1 MTFSEFAMKI
11 GNVLKGKTKQAVFVE
26 TLFEHIIP
34 EDQFCLIEDL
44 SDSTWKGY
52 YQGNPINEIARTIVG
67 VADPMCFK
75 SFIDDQ
81 DDLPVEKLCAEFL
94 EDLPDIYPM
103 NAGEMLGNLFDQ
115 IIREAAADSNKKN
128 YVKYTESEKTFSSS
142 GYVVKQEDGSYVTLS
157 SLKVSPHDPFRIYI
171 DKAVS
176 EYSMKKT
183 LLYLEKKRPFYSMY
197 VCNDLRLKRSM
208 SGSGFRNNRN
218 DGDVTIPMLAK
229 YSKCNIIQ
237 GTGGIGKTMF
247 MTHLFLSS
255 AEEYKSGGK
264 LPVLC
269 LLKDYK
275 KTYPDLL
282 TFVLDTVNEYA
293 PEVIR
298 EDLIEKLEQ
307 NQLILLLDGLDE
319 IKSQLK
325 ESFDDNLSTF
335 VKRYSDC
342 IVVLTSRPISDFVS
356 YSAFNVYDIQPLRKE
371 QSIALIRKL
380 EFWDEKAKMN
390 FIADLDKRLYSSH
403 QEFASNPLLL
413 TIMLMT
419 YTNYGDIPAKMHAF
433 YAKAYDTMARA
444 HDKTKDSFQRV
455 LYTKL
460 DPERFADYFAAFC
473 ARTFVK
479 EQIEFTRDEFAQ
491 YMKKAIAEIPREEDD
506 EGATLT
512 ASAFL
517 RDLTDNMCIMY
528 REGERYHFIHRSFQ
542 EYFAAVYF
550 MKDEDLLLKVGEHFE
565 ENGGLFCRRVL
576 DMMFEMNADRV
587 ERKIFHPYLR
597 KLFVGCGATTKQG
610 RYWGFL
616 REVYPIFYYNEGD
629 FDDPDV
635 TKPHSFLYNVI
646 LDHKKLSEYDNLD
659 DFYDWPD
666 DISDFIK
673 TQWVEVYTDYYSEEN
688 INEARVL
695 DEIEEY
701 GADMIAVRKERVSDE
716 YTRVFGEP
724 IEVGTT
730 YEFVVEDILDD
741 ELRYLQLINIVQDK
755 SFPLFVEYKKVV
767 QYYSKLEE
775 RVKKRSKSGLF
786 ND

>member
-1 MTFSEFAMKI
+1 
-11 GNVLKGKTKQAVFVE
+11 
-26 TLFEHIIP
+26 
-34 EDQFCLIEDL
+34 
-44 SDSTWKGY
+44 
-52 YQGNPINEIARTIVG
+52 
-67 VADPMCFK
+67 
-75 SFIDDQ
+75 
-81 DDLPVEKLCAEFL
+81 
-94 EDLPDIYPM
+94 
-103 NAGEMLGNLFDQ
+103 
-115 IIREAAADSNKKN
+115 
-128 YVKYTESEKTFSSS
+128 
-142 GYVVKQEDGSYVTLS
+142 
-157 SLKVSPHDPFRIYI
+157 
-171 DKAVS
+171 
-176 EYSMKKT
+176 
-183 LLYLEKKRPFYSMY
+183 
-197 VCNDLRLKRSM
+197 
-208 SGSGFRNNRN
+208 
-218 DGDVTIPMLAK
+218 
-229 YSKCNIIQ
+229 
-237 GTGGIGKTMF
+237 
-247 MTHLFLSS
+247 
-255 AEEYKSGGK
+255 
-264 LPVLC
+264 
-269 LLKDYK
+269 
-275 KTYPDLL
+275 
-282 TFVLDTVNEYA
+282 
-293 PEVIR
+293 
-298 EDLIEKLEQ
+298 
-307 NQLILLLDGLDE
+307 
-319 IKSQLK
+319 
-325 ESFDDNLSTF
+325 
-335 VKRYSDC
+335 
-342 IVVLTSRPISDFVS
+342 
-356 YSAFNVYDIQPLRKE
+356 
-371 QSIALIRKL
+371 
-380 EFWDEKAKMN
+380 MN

-629 FDDPDV
+629 IDDPDV